1 VGGGR
6 MSIGFWYSNKE
17 VINGLKRAI
26 DKIDEQD
33 RTIKTLREK
42 LRKKKEI
49 LKDELMVDYHQ
60 MEELKERYIDFYH
73 QAPFHFTEEEKRDY
87 DDFRDFHKSSNVR
100 DEEGNPDVCYC
111 ANGILSSVIFHY
123 HPEEFNLGTII
134 VECPHCHTKRE
145 LGTFTDI
152 LNENDSPKIVEDEDN
167 VETQ

>member
-1 VGGGR
+1 MGGGR
-6 MSIGFWYSNKE
+6 VSIKFLPTNKE

-33 RTIKTLREK
+33 RTIETLRKK
-42 LRKKKEI
+42 LHGKKEI

-60 MEELKERYIDFYH
+60 MEETKNRYIEFYH

-87 DDFRDFHKSSNVR
+87 DEFRDFHKSFNVR
-100 DEEGNPDVCYC
+100 DEEGNPDVCYY

-123 HPEEFNLGTII
+123 HPEEFHLGTII

-152 LNENDSPKIVEDEDN
+152 LAENEEPKNAEE
-167 VETQ
+167 

>member
-1 VGGGR
+1 
-6 MSIGFWYSNKE
+6 MNIKFLPTNKE
-17 VINGLKRAI
+17 IINGLKRAI

-33 RTIKTLREK
+33 RTIKTLRKK
-42 LRKKKEI
+42 LHGKKEI

-60 MEELKERYIDFYH
+60 MEETKNRYIEFYH

-87 DDFRDFHKSSNVR
+87 DEFRDFHRSFNVR
-100 DEEGNPDVCYC
+100 DEEGNPDVCHY

-123 HPEEFNLGTII
+123 HPEEFHLGTII

-152 LNENDSPKIVEDEDN
+152 LNEIDSPKNAED
-167 VETQ
+167 

>member
-1 VGGGR
+1 MGGSR
-6 MSIGFWYSNKE
+6 MSINFWQSNKG

-33 RTIKTLREK
+33 RTIKTLRKK
-42 LRKKKEI
+42 LHGKKEI

-60 MEELKERYIDFYH
+60 MEETKNRYIEFYH
-73 QAPFHFTEEEKRDY
+73 QSPFHFTEEEKRDY
-87 DDFRDFHKSSNVR
+87 DEFRDFHKSFNVR
-100 DEEGNPDVCYC
+100 DEEGNPDVCYY

-123 HPEEFNLGTII
+123 HPEEFHLGTII

-152 LNENDSPKIVEDEDN
+152 LAENEEPKNAEE
-167 VETQ
+167 

>member
-1 VGGGR
+1 
-6 MSIGFWYSNKE
+6 MSIGFWQSSKE

-33 RTIKTLREK
+33 KTIKTLREK

-49 LKDELMVDYHQ
+49 LKDELMVDYRQ
-60 MEELKERYIDFYH
+60 MEEVKERYIDFYH
-73 QAPFHFTEEEKRDY
+73 QAPFHLTEEEKRDY
-87 DDFRDFHKSSNVR
+87 NEFRDFHKSFNVR
-100 DEEGNPDVCYC
+100 DEEGNPDVCYH

-123 HPEEFNLGTII
+123 YPEEFHHETII

-152 LNENDSPKIVEDEDN
+152 LNEIDSPKNAED
-167 VETQ
+167 

>member
-1 VGGGR
+1 
-6 MSIGFWYSNKE
+6 MSIEFWQPNKE
-17 VINGLKRAI
+17 IINGLKRAI

-33 RTIKTLREK
+33 RTIKTLRKK
-42 LRKKKEI
+42 LHGKKEI

-60 MEELKERYIDFYH
+60 MEETKNRYIEFYH

-87 DDFRDFHKSSNVR
+87 DEFRNFHKSFNVR
-100 DEEGNPDVCYC
+100 DEEGNPNICYY

-123 HPEEFNLGTII
+123 HPEEFHLGTII

-152 LNENDSPKIVEDEDN
+152 LAENEEPKNAEE
-167 VETQ
+167 